1 MGSAGM
7 CGIYSILDLA
17 DAARCVV
24 YNIHEHADAAMCVI
38 YNIIERADAAVC
50 VIYSIIAKHAGT
62 AEIWILEGASF
73 RCHLSSSLRRG
84 RPPFG
89 PRQGGTVFRRNVR
102 PSGALSVKK
111 NRVKITHRWSYSF
124 DHSLKML
131 K

>member
-1 MGSAGM
+1 M

-38 YNIIERADAAVC
+38 YNIIERAGAAVC

-73 RCHLSSSLRRG
+73 RCHSSSSFFWAQARG
-84 RPPFG
+84 ARCQAKCAPIWG
-89 PRQGGTVFRRNVR
+89 
-102 PSGALSVKK
+102 SICEKK
-111 NRVKITHRWSYSF
+111 SSEHYAPVV
-124 DHSLKML
+124 L
-131 K
+131 